1 MKGQW
6 MSSYSPDFGFH
17 VFLHGIEI
25 GTVSCY
31 ASMSSFRFSDEYCW
45 ISDRPVLGF
54 WFENGMRR
62 EARSRGQSVLP
73 LWFSN
78 LLPEGLLR
86 TLVCEQHGL
95 SDSDEPGIL
104 SALGDDLPGAITVRR
119 TGDGAS
125 SSGVGTSLSDDG
137 TAHSPAPMFR
147 ASIAGNVLKFSL
159 KSRDKRL
166 TLPERGEL
174 GDRIVKL
181 PPPGEYDALV
191 HNEAYVMS
199 LAKTCGIE
207 VPEFCVVQ
215 RDDVAIPR
223 YAWATSEEHAFSI
236 ERFDRSA
243 EGRVHMEDFC
253 QAGNLPGRGDGKYH
267 GSVEYVMKMAYRNYD
282 RGSLVECVRRTV
294 FNMLCGNDDAH
305 LKNWSLIYRDRRN
318 SALSP
323 AYDLVCT
330 AIYFNR
336 PQDMALKL
344 CGKEVAGEVRLCD
357 LLSIADLCRVERDLV
372 EEAVHSMIAAY
383 GAALDRV
390 EVPTRLTDMKIRG
403 ESVDLR
409 PWLRERYQRL
419 SVSLLS

>member
-1 MKGQW
+1 MP
-6 MSSYSPDFGFH
+6 SYSPGVEFR
-17 VFLHGIEI
+17 VFLHGIEV

-31 ASMSSFRFSDEYCW
+31 TSMSSFRFSDEYYW
-45 ISDRPVLGF
+45 LSDRPVLGF
-54 WFENGMRR
+54 WFENGMRH
-62 EARSRGQSVLP
+62 EASEKGQSVLP

-119 TGDGAS
+119 IGDDAS
-125 SSGVGTSLSDDG
+125 DSGVGTSLPDDG
-137 TAHSPAPMFR
+137 TAHSPAPVIR
-147 ASIAGNVLKFSL
+147 ASIAGNVLKFSM

-199 LAKTCGIE
+199 LAKACGIE
-207 VPEFCVVQ
+207 VPDFSIVQ
-215 RDDVAIPR
+215 RDDVAVPR
-223 YAWATSEEHAFSI
+223 SAWAASEEHAFSI

-253 QAGNLPGRGDGKYH
+253 QAGNLPGRESLKYR
-267 GSVEYVMKMAYRNYD
+267 GSVEYVMKMAYRNCD
-282 RGSLVECVRRTV
+282 RDSLVECVRRTV

-318 SALSP
+318 GALSP

-330 AIYFNR
+330 AIYFDR

-344 CGKEVAGEVRLCD
+344 CDKDIAGDVRLGD
-357 LLSIADLCRVERDLV
+357 LLGIADVCRVERDIV

-383 GAALDRV
+383 GDALDRV
-390 EVPTRLTDMKIRG
+390 ETPTRLADMKIRG
-403 ESVDLR
+403 QSVDLR

-419 SVSLLS
+419 SVSLLL

>member
-1 MKGQW
+1 MP
-6 MSSYSPDFGFH
+6 SYSPDFEFR
-17 VFLHGIEI
+17 VLLHGIEI

-31 ASMSSFRFSDEYCW
+31 ASKSSFRFSDEYYW
-45 ISDRPVLGF
+45 LSDRPVLGF

-62 EARSRGQSVLP
+62 EAESRGQSVLP

-119 TGDGAS
+119 IGDGAS
-125 SSGVGTSLSDDG
+125 GSGVGTSLPDDG
-137 TAHSPAPMFR
+137 TAHSPAPVIR
-147 ASIAGNVLKFSL
+147 ASIAGNVLKFSM
-159 KSRDKRL
+159 KSRDERL
-166 TLPERGEL
+166 TLPEGGEL

-199 LAKTCGIE
+199 LARACGIE
-207 VPEFCVVQ
+207 VPDFSVVQ
-215 RDDVAIPR
+215 RNDVEIPR
-223 YAWATSEEHAFSI
+223 SAWATSEEQAFSI

-243 EGRVHMEDFC
+243 EGPVHMEDFC

-318 SALSP
+318 GALSP

-330 AIYFNR
+330 AIYFDR

-344 CGKEVAGEVRLCD
+344 CDKDIAGDVRLGD
-357 LLSIADLCRVERDLV
+357 LLGIADVCRVERDIV

-383 GAALDRV
+383 GDALDRV
-390 EVPTRLTDMKIRG
+390 ETPTRLADMKIRG
-403 ESVDLR
+403 QSVDLR

>member
-1 MKGQW
+1 
-6 MSSYSPDFGFH
+6 MSRYFPETEFRVS
-17 VFLHGIEI
+17 LHGIEV
-25 GTVSCY
+25 GTISCY
-31 ASMSSFRFSDEYCW
+31 ASKSSFRFSDEYHW
-45 ISDRPVLGF
+45 LADRPVLGF

-62 EARSRGQSVLP
+62 ETSVKGQSVLP

-86 TLVCEQHGL
+86 TLVCNQHQL
-95 SDSDEPGIL
+95 SEEDEPGIL
-104 SALGDDLPGAITVRR
+104 CALGDDLPGAITVSRVER
-119 TGDGAS
+119 PNDGAEDEASLPKEGLS
-125 SSGVGTSLSDDG
+125 SPSDSLI
-137 TAHSPAPMFR
+137 R
-147 ASIAGNVLKFSL
+147 ASVAGNVLKFSMR
-159 KSRDKRL
+159 SRDQRL
-166 TLPERGEL
+166 TVPGRGEC
-174 GDRIVKL
+174 GDHIVKL

-191 HNEAYVMS
+191 HNEFYVMS
-199 LAKTCGIE
+199 LAQACGIE
-207 VPEFCVVQ
+207 VPDFDVV
-215 RDDVAIPR
+215 PR
-223 YAWATSEEHAFSI
+223 ENVEITPSNWVTSEDCAFSI
-236 ERFDRSA
+236 ARFDRNSD
-243 EGRVHMEDFC
+243 GRVHMEDFC
-253 QAGNLPGRGDGKYH
+253 QAGNLPGRERSKYRS
-267 GSVEYVMKMAYRNYD
+267 SVEYVMKVAYRNYD
-282 RGSLVECVRRTV
+282 LPSLVECVRRTV

-344 CGKEVAGEVRLCD
+344 CGKEVARDVRLCD

>member
-1 MKGQW
+1 MP
-6 MSSYSPDFGFH
+6 SYSPDFEFR
-17 VFLHGIEI
+17 VLLHGIEI

-31 ASMSSFRFSDEYCW
+31 ASKSSFRFSDDYYW
-45 ISDRPVLGF
+45 LSDRPVLGF
-54 WFENGMRR
+54 WFENGMRH
-62 EARSRGQSVLP
+62 EASEKGQSVLP

-119 TGDGAS
+119 IGAGAS
-125 SSGVGTSLSDDG
+125 GSGVGTSLPDDG
-137 TAHSPAPMFR
+137 TAHSPAPVIR
-147 ASIAGNVLKFSL
+147 ASIAGNVLKFSM

-199 LAKTCGIE
+199 LAKACGIE
-207 VPEFCVVQ
+207 VPEFSVVQ
-215 RDDVAIPR
+215 RDDVEIPR
-223 YAWATSEEHAFSI
+223 SAWATSEEQAFSI

-253 QAGNLPGRGDGKYH
+253 QAGNLPGRESLKYR
-267 GSVEYVMKMAYRNYD
+267 GSVEYVMKMAYRNCD
-282 RGSLVECVRRTV
+282 RDSLVECVRRTV

-305 LKNWSLIYRDRRN
+305 LKNWSLIYRDRHN
-318 SALSP
+318 GALSP

-330 AIYFNR
+330 AIYFDR

-344 CGKEVAGEVRLCD
+344 CDKDIAGDVRLGD
-357 LLSIADLCRVERDLV
+357 LLGIADVCRVERDIV

-383 GAALDRV
+383 GDALDRV
-390 EVPTRLTDMKIRG
+390 ETPTRLADMKIRG
-403 ESVDLR
+403 QSVDLR